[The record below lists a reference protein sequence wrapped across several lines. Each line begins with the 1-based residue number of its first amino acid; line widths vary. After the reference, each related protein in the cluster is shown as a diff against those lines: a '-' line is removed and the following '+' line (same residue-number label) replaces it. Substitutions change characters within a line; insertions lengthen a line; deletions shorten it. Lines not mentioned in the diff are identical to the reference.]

1 MILPVAGG
9 IQETPPAQLVSATS
23 ELGAQL
29 MAQPQEQWELLPSCL
44 LIFSWNA
51 CIPALLNHA
60 PRHPLPTRTHRHVS
74 DSFKI
79 SPSPQTAPCCAGTVS
94 GRCIQSPSI
103 GLGNTARLSCFTPGL
118 FYPSDLGREKN
129 FLKLGLCFRAS

>member
-29 MAQPQEQWELLPSCL
+29 MAQPQEQRELLPSCL

-79 SPSPQTAPCCAGTVS
+79 SPSPQTTPCCAGTVS

-103 GLGNTARLSCFTPGL
+103 
-118 FYPSDLGREKN
+118 D
-129 FLKLGLCFRAS
+129 

>member
-29 MAQPQEQWELLPSCL
+29 MAQPQEQRELLPSCL

-79 SPSPQTAPCCAGTVS
+79 SPSPQTTPCCAGTVEWTLHPVTIH
-94 GRCIQSPSI
+94 R
-103 GLGNTARLSCFTPGL
+103 LGNTARLSCFTPGL
-118 FYPSDLGREKN
+118 FYPSDLGRGKK
-129 FLKLGLCFRAS
+129 FSKVRFML